1 MPSVLVP
8 KRSVTP
14 EWMDRADNSK
24 HDLEG
29 ALADIHKVNRLLR
42 GSKILIDALR
52 PCLEKQREGET
63 LTILDVGT
71 GGGDLPIDIV
81 LEARKMGK
89 RVRITAVEKDATT
102 AAYAKEQAGPYA
114 EIDVQL
120 ADATRLP
127 YPPESF
133 DVVIASL
140 FLHHFDAEHAAK
152 LLREFRVLARRAVL
166 INDLRRH
173 LIPWAFI
180 GIAAHVTGRH
190 AMFRHDAPLSVL
202 RGFTTTELRQA
213 AREAGSP
220 RATLVRRFPYRLLMT
235 LPGSNATP

>member
-1 MPSVLVP
+1 VPSVLVP
-8 KRSVTP
+8 KRSLTP
-14 EWMDRADNSK
+14 EWMDRADNSQQ
-24 HDLEG
+24 DLEG
-29 ALADIHKVNRLLR
+29 ALKDIRKVNRFLR

-52 PCLEKQREGET
+52 PCLEKQRDGET

-81 LEARKMGK
+81 HEARAMGK

-102 AAYAKEQAGPYA
+102 AAYAKAETRPYA
-114 EIDVQL
+114 EIEVEH
-120 ADATRLP
+120 ADATQLP

-140 FLHHFDAEHAAK
+140 FLHHFGDEQAAR
-152 LLREFRVLARRAVL
+152 LLRNFRALARRAVL

-173 LIPWAFI
+173 LIPWAVI
-180 GIAAHVTGRH
+180 GVAAHVTGRH

-202 RGFTTTELRQA
+202 RGFTTSELRHA
-213 AREAGSP
+213 AKEAGVP